1 MFHGRSRRP
10 PLDEFNSMIGL
21 GYSVLMNE
29 IYGKIEEKGL
39 NPYFGFMH
47 RDAENHPTLVSD
59 LMEEWRAVIVDA
71 TVMSII
77 NGNEVSKDEFNNNLE
92 EPGCYLNKKGVGILI
107 KKLERKLQTDVRYL
121 DYIDY
126 PVDFR
131 HAMLLQ
137 VNQLIKAMESEDA
150 SLYHP
155 ILIR

>member
-1 MFHGRSRRP
+1 MTGVQTCALP
-10 PLDEFNSMIGL
+10 I
-21 GYSVLMNE
+21 
-29 IYGKIEEKGL
+29 
-39 NPYFGFMH
+39 
-47 RDAENHPTLVSD
+47 
-59 LMEEWRAVIVDA
+59 
-71 TVMSII
+71 
-77 NGNEVSKDEFNNNLE
+77 
-92 EPGCYLNKKGVGILI
+92 YLNKKGVGILI